1 MAQGPLRFVVAFPL
15 YVQQWTAAFA
25 VFVFVT
31 LVVSHMA
38 RVRRVSV
45 RDLPL
50 DGLLSRVFAGSS
62 IPTGVLLVI
71 CAFDDAVLAQANEI
85 GLYVAAAGLTLIY
98 LSLKEIFDR
107 EEAPAVVRT
116 PFVPDPPGAGIAPHG

>member
-1 MAQGPLRFVVAFPL
+1 MTQGPLRFIAGFPL

-25 VFVFVT
+25 VFVFAAI
-31 LVVSHMA
+31 LVSHMA
-38 RVRRVSV
+38 RVRRISV
-45 RDLPL
+45 KDLPL
-50 DGLLSRVFAGSS
+50 DGVLSRVFAGSS

-98 LSLKEIFDR
+98 LSVKEIFDR
-107 EEAPAVVRT
+107 EEAPAVAREAA
-116 PFVPDPPGAGIAPHG
+116 GAPARV